1 MGKYDKYNPQT
12 HMAETPWKIHPIWRG
27 IGCLLILIIPIMAIA
42 GAILVVQE
50 NARRRWVPIP
60 AELSQSIDLP
70 LFGTV
75 DSFLAVI
82 IVALL
87 LALIGFGAVTII
99 YSIVYSLIGPPRYGP
114 QDAPPIYNKP
124 NNRRRK

>member
-1 MGKYDKYNPQT
+1 MGKYDKFNPQT
-12 HMAETPWKIHPIWRG
+12 HMAETPWKIHPVWRG

-50 NARRRWVPIP
+50 NARQKWVPIP
-60 AELSQSIDLP
+60 TELSQSINLP
-70 LFGTV
+70 IFGTV
-75 DSFLAVI
+75 ESFLAVMV
-82 IVALL
+82 VALL

-99 YSIVYSLIGPPRYGP
+99 YSLVYSLIGPPRYGP

-124 NNRRRK
+124 NNRRRR